1 MAHAREKFMITAG
14 RRHEYPPC
22 GALAAG
28 LSSLLALSSEAP
40 PRNWP
45 AVRSVVVSGYGLAN
59 VEQDGA
65 VVRLRVDRPG
75 ARVPLVLFSYEHVY
89 WQILTTQGPSLPGSL
104 PRATTRPQ
112 CPRMLR
118 PRAFSRGTG
127 NRAMQ
132 AKGMPRPDGAGA
144 AGVQAIW
151 LYNVARDQAA
161 LTYKAQ

>member
-1 MAHAREKFMITAG
+1 MTSAWCR
-14 RRHEYPPC
+14 
-22 GALAAG
+22 L
-28 LSSLLALSSEAP
+28 
-40 PRNWP
+40 WP
-45 AVRSVVVSGYGLAN
+45 
-59 VEQDGA
+59 
-65 VVRLRVDRPG
+65 LRGWPG
-75 ARVPLVLFSYEHVY
+75 ARVPLVLSSYEHVY
-89 WQILTTQGPSLPGSL
+89 WQILTTQGTQPAGVIASGYH
-104 PRATTRPQ
+104 APQ

-132 AKGMPRPDGAGA
+132 PKGMPRPGGAEA

>member
-65 VVRLRVDRPG
+65 VVRPRVDRPG
-75 ARVPLVLFSYEHVY
+75 ARVPLVRSSYEHVY
-89 WQILTTQGPSLPGSL
+89 WQILTTQGTQPAGVIASGYHAPAVSTDV
-104 PRATTRPQ
+104 A
-112 CPRMLR
+112 

-127 NRAMQ
+127 NWAMQ
-132 AKGMPRPDGAGA
+132 PKGMPRPGGAEA

>member
-1 MAHAREKFMITAG
+1 MRGPGG
-14 RRHEYPPC
+14 RTVHPVGP
-22 GALAAG
+22 GI
-28 LSSLLALSSEAP
+28 
-40 PRNWP
+40 WP
-45 AVRSVVVSGYGLAN
+45 TVRSVVVSGYGLAK
-59 VEQDGA
+59 VEQDAA
-65 VVRLRVDRPG
+65 VVRPRVDRPG
-75 ARVPLVLFSYEHVY
+75 ARVPLVLSSYEHVY